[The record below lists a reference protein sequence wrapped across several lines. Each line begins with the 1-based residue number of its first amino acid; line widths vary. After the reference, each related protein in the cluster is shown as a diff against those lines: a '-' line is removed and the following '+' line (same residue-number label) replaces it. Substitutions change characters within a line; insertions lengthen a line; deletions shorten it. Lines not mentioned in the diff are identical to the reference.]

1 MAEQKNLILEGI
13 QVVTYGGIL
22 ALIINMTKDNLALN
36 LGIIVV
42 GAVALGLHSLF
53 QKGKDAL

>member
-42 GAVALGLHSLF
+42 GAVALALHSLF
-53 QKGKDAL
+53 KNSGIK